1 MKKITLQFLIITFA
15 IGYLSF
21 GTLVLLNVGFG
32 EILSEPLL
40 LFLLGLGQA
49 LHFIS
54 NCPYLQGPANDLPVL
69 IVSST
74 MSPPILMVL
83 LFWLPTMGWGLSGQ
97 YWALW

>member
-40 LFLLGLGQA
+40 LFLLGLGF
-49 LHFIS
+49 LSPFIS
-54 NCPYLQGPANDLPVL
+54 SV
-69 IVSST
+69 
-74 MSPPILMVL
+74 MSISYIR
-83 LFWLPTMGWGLSGQ
+83 TS
-97 YWALW
+97 